1 MMKSLNFF
9 FCLFSFLIL
18 TNCSFFDSDKID
30 LLPFLQKEKWGYID
44 LQGKIVINPQFT
56 TAQYF
61 NEGLALVSTGD
72 KYGYIDKTG
81 KYVINPSFI
90 YATDFSEDV
99 AFVVKENTEPIAI
112 NKKGETLFSLK
123 QAEFVTNFSDN
134 LAAFAI
140 KDLQNNTDKDTENYL
155 WGFIDKS
162 GKEIIKPQFKEVGDF
177 IDGLCNVTNK
187 DGKWGFID
195 KTGNVKINFQFDYAS
210 SFYKGQAAVKFGEK
224 WGVIDTEGKYI
235 LNAQFDDLVVDDNG
249 FMILQ
254 GDKYGWC
261 DKEGKFIINPQFE
274 SSLPFIDS
282 DLAPVLSNKK
292 WGYID
297 KSGKYIINPQFD
309 DAFVF
314 FDDFAV
320 IKSGEKYG
328 LIDKLGKIV
337 VNPQFEQIKPVFFD
351 NSFVSTDYVDITSII
366 EVINMSNPEG
376 LNYTSS
382 FFEIASKYS
391 KTPNDFNPYDSAPIL
406 VNKKQ
411 VNSFADYNFQALGNF
426 VSFNYENYENVF
438 NNDSPYG
445 FVYSIIL
452 KGRAIGKE
460 KNIYKEFQNK
470 LKDFLLVKKGLDK
483 DNFETFIYTNNSK
496 SLIIVVHFKEYN
508 FFEVAIFNKNKVELT
523 KVLDIIEE
531 GDQAVENQNI
541 DESGGYRNYTPI
553 DSTATVVDSAA
564 AE

>member
-56 TAQYF
+56 TANYF

-90 YATDFSEDV
+90 KATDFSEGV

-123 QAEFVTNFSDN
+123 QAEIVETFSEG

-140 KDLQNNTDKDTENYL
+140 LDKTSTDEDYLYGFVDKTGKEFIKPQFKQVGEFSDGLCNVQNKEGK

-162 GKEIIKPQFKEVGDF
+162 GIVR
-177 IDGLCNVTNK
+177 
-187 DGKWGFID
+187 
-195 KTGNVKINFQFDYAS
+195 INFQFDYS
-210 SFYKGQAAVKFGEK
+210 TSFYEGKAAVKFSEK
-224 WGVIDTEGKYI
+224 WGVIDNEGKYI

-261 DKEGKFIINPQFE
+261 DKDGKFIINPQFE

-282 DLAPVLSNKK
+282 NLAPVLSNKK
-292 WGYID
+292 WGYVD
-297 KSGKYIINPQFD
+297 KEGKFIINPQFD
-309 DAFVF
+309 DAYVF
-314 FDDFAV
+314 FDDYAI
-320 IKSGEKYG
+320 IKSSDKYG
-328 LIDKLGKIV
+328 LIDKKGKIV
-337 VNPQFEQIKPVFFD
+337 VNPQFDEIKNPFFS
-351 NSFVSTDYVDITSII
+351 NSLVTTDYIDLKSII
-366 EVINMSNPEG
+366 GVINVDNPEG
-376 LNYTSS
+376 INFSSS
-382 FFEIASKYS
+382 FFEIANKYS
-391 KTPNDFNPYDSAPIL
+391 KSVNDFSAYDSAPIL

-411 VNSFADYNFQALGNF
+411 INSFADYNFQALGSF
-426 VSFNYENYENVF
+426 VSFNIDNYENVF
-438 NNDSPYG
+438 NSDTPYG
-445 FVYSIIL
+445 FSYSIIL
-452 KGRAIGKE
+452 KGRALGKE
-460 KNIYKEFQNK
+460 KSVYNEFQNK

-483 DNFETFIYTNNSK
+483 DNFETYVYTSNSK
-496 SLIIVVHFKEYN
+496 NSILVVHFKDFNY
-508 FFEVAIFNKNKVELT
+508 FEVAIFNKNKVELS
-523 KVLDIIEE
+523 KILDIIEF
-531 GDQAVENQNI
+531 ENQI
-541 DESGGYRNYTPI
+541 DESQSNYQSDSYGDYSTV
-553 DSTATVVDSAA
+553 DSTAVDVDSAA

>member
-1 MMKSLNFF
+1 MKSLNFF

-56 TAQYF
+56 TANYF

-90 YATDFSEDV
+90 KATDFSEDV

-123 QAEFVTNFSDN
+123 QAEFVNNFSNDF
-134 LAAFAI
+134 AAFAI
-140 KDLQNNTDKDTENYL
+140 EDLQNNTDVNNENYL

-162 GKEIIKPQFKEVGDF
+162 GKEVIKPQFKDVGDF

-187 DGKWGFID
+187 EGKWGFID
-195 KTGNVKINFQFDYAS
+195 KTGDIKINFQFDYAS
-210 SFYKGQAAVKFGEK
+210 SFYKGKAAVKFGDK

-235 LNAQFDDLVVDDNG
+235 LNAQFDDLIVDDNG

-261 DKEGKFIINPQFE
+261 DKDGKFIINPQFE
-274 SSLPFIDS
+274 STFPFIDS

-297 KSGKYIINPQFD
+297 KKGKYIINPQFD

-366 EVINMSNPEG
+366 EVINLSNPEG
-376 LNYTSS
+376 LNFSSS
-382 FFEIASKYS
+382 FFEIANKYS
-391 KTPNDFNPYDSAPIL
+391 KSANDFNSYDSAPIL

-411 VNSFADYNFQALGNF
+411 VNSFADYNFQVLGNF
-426 VSFNYENYENVF
+426 VSFNYDNYENVF

-445 FVYSIIL
+445 FVYSIIP

-460 KNIYKEFQNK
+460 KNIYTGFQNK
-470 LKDFLLVKKGLDK
+470 LKNFLLVKKGLDK

-531 GDQAVENQNI
+531 GSQSVENQNI
-541 DESGGYRNYTPI
+541 DELDGYRNYTPI

>member
-162 GKEIIKPQFKEVGDF
+162 GKEVVKPQFKEVGDF
-177 IDGLCNVTNK
+177 VDGLCNAANK
-187 DGKWGFID
+187 EGKWGFID
-195 KTGNVKINFQFDYAS
+195 KTGSVKINFQFDYAS
-210 SFYKGQAAVKFGEK
+210 SFYNGKAAVKFGDK

-235 LNAQFDDLVVDDNG
+235 LNAQFDDLIVDDNG

-261 DKEGKFIINPQFE
+261 DKDGKFIINPQFE
-274 SSLPFIDS
+274 FSLPFIDS

-292 WGYID
+292 WGYVD
-297 KSGKYIINPQFD
+297 KEGKFI
-309 DAFVF
+309 
-314 FDDFAV
+314 
-320 IKSGEKYG
+320 
-328 LIDKLGKIV
+328 
-337 VNPQFEQIKPVFFD
+337 
-351 NSFVSTDYVDITSII
+351 
-366 EVINMSNPEG
+366 
-376 LNYTSS
+376 
-382 FFEIASKYS
+382 
-391 KTPNDFNPYDSAPIL
+391 PN
-406 VNKKQ
+406 
-411 VNSFADYNFQALGNF
+411 
-426 VSFNYENYENVF
+426 
-438 NNDSPYG
+438 
-445 FVYSIIL
+445 
-452 KGRAIGKE
+452 
-460 KNIYKEFQNK
+460 
-470 LKDFLLVKKGLDK
+470 
-483 DNFETFIYTNNSK
+483 
-496 SLIIVVHFKEYN
+496 H
-508 FFEVAIFNKNKVELT
+508 
-523 KVLDIIEE
+523 
-531 GDQAVENQNI
+531 AVEI
-541 DESGGYRNYTPI
+541 F
-553 DSTATVVDSAA
+553 
-564 AE
+564 